1 MMIIPLTRK
10 SYHCLDGCL
19 VFDLTFKNFK
29 EDLKFRSQ
37 DFSVQYNNHFETFCD
52 Q

>member
-1 MMIIPLTRK
+1 MINPLTRK
-10 SYHCLDGCL
+10 FCHCLDGYL

-29 EDLKFRSQ
+29 EDLNFGSQ
-37 DFSVQYNNHFETFCD
+37 DFSVQNNNHFETFCD